1 MSSKLITRTI
11 LGTAVV
17 GATLFLAACQEE
29 STTTERQESQRDRVA
44 EAADRSVPAYQA
56 SNFVVRNTVNEY
68 MRRMDD
74 PNKIFYLYVMSDMG
88 TPIGYYVART
98 PAVNICTFLTPPERV
113 ERQRHALLPPAR
125 DLRRLAVGRQ
135 APALDGVFYGS
146 GACNTE
152 YFFDAETDAMIQI
165 QGLNLFI
172 SDQPIQNID
181 APRFQMQTQEE
192 N

>member
-1 MSSKLITRTI
+1 MSSKLMKRILVGSTGITASAF
-11 LGTAVV
+11 L
-17 GATLFLAACQEE
+17 LAACQEE
-29 STTTERQESQRDRVA
+29 TTTTERQETQRDMVA

-68 MRRMDD
+68 MRRMDE

-98 PAVNICTFLTPPERV
+98 PATNICTFLTPPERV
-113 ERQRHALLPPAR
+113 ERHRPSGGNSTY
-125 DLRRLAVGRQ
+125 VVRQ

-181 APRFQMQTQEE
+181 APRFEMQAQEE

>member
-1 MSSKLITRTI
+1 MSRELITTGI
-11 LGTAVV
+11 LSSI
-17 GATLFLAACQEE
+17 LLLSACKEE
-29 STTTERQESQRDRVA
+29 QTTTTQRQEIQRDAVA
-44 EAADRSVPAYQA
+44 ENADRAVPAYQA
-56 SNFVVRNTVNEY
+56 TNFVVRNTVNEY
-68 MRRMDD
+68 MRRMDE
-74 PNKIFYLYVMSDMG
+74 PNKIFYLYVISDVG

-98 PAVNICTFLTPPERV
+98 PAVNICTFMTPPERV
-113 ERQRHALLPPAR
+113 ESHRPPGGNTTY
-125 DLRRLAVGRQ
+125 LKRQ
-135 APALDGVFYGS
+135 APALDGVFYGQ

-181 APRFQMQTQEE
+181 APKFVMK